1 MWGETN
7 FKYLYIKENTMS
19 EEMRKQIDKVKNWKQ
34 FLNENKDTWYDIDD
48 KLSILKSYIHILKN
62 SKENYDLAISYFI
75 VLHNFLI
82 VERGFFDDVKLY
94 NKEINKYLKLEKL
107 NNEKDVYNKFLEL
120 YDRHNIIRNNVETID
135 NIDSV
140 GEYLSKKPELFRELL
155 KK

>member
-1 MWGETN
+1 
-7 FKYLYIKENTMS
+7 MS
-19 EEMRKQIDKVKNWKQ
+19 KEMREQINKVKNWEQ

-62 SKENYDLAISYFI
+62 SKEDYDLAISYFI
-75 VLHNFLI
+75 ILHNFLI
-82 VERGFFDDVKLY
+82 VERGFFEDVKLH

-120 YDRHNIIRNNVETID
+120 YDTNNIVRNNIETID

-140 GEYLSKKPELFRELL
+140 GEYLSKRPELYRELL

>member
-1 MWGETN
+1 
-7 FKYLYIKENTMS
+7 
-19 EEMRKQIDKVKNWKQ
+19 MREQINKVKNWKQ

-48 KLSILKSYIHILKN
+48 KLSILKSYIHILNN

-82 VERGFFDDVKLY
+82 VERGFFEDVKLH

-120 YDRHNIIRNNVETID
+120 YDTYNIIRNNVETIH

-140 GEYLSKKPELFRELL
+140 GEYLSKRPELFRELL

>member
-1 MWGETN
+1 
-7 FKYLYIKENTMS
+7 MS
-19 EEMRKQIDKVKNWKQ
+19 KEMREQINKVKNWKQ

-62 SKENYDLAISYFI
+62 SKEDYDLAISYFT

-82 VERGFFDDVKLY
+82 VERGFFEDIKLH

-120 YDRHNIIRNNVETID
+120 YDTNNIIRNNVETID

-140 GEYLSKKPELFRELL
+140 GEYLSRRPEFFRELL

>member
-1 MWGETN
+1 
-7 FKYLYIKENTMS
+7 MS
-19 EEMRKQIDKVKNWKQ
+19 KEMREQINMVKKWEQ
-34 FLNENKDTWYDIDD
+34 FLNESKDTWYDIDD

-82 VERGFFDDVKLY
+82 VERGFFDDVKLH
-94 NKEINKYLKLEKL
+94 NKEINKYLKLVKL
-107 NNEKDVYNKFLEL
+107 NNDIDVYNKFLEL
-120 YDRHNIIRNNVETID
+120 YDTNHIVRNNVETID

-140 GEYLSKKPELFRELL
+140 GDYLSKRPELFRELL

>member
-1 MWGETN
+1 
-7 FKYLYIKENTMS
+7 MS
-19 EEMRKQIDKVKNWKQ
+19 KEMREQINKLKNWKQ

-62 SKENYDLAISYFI
+62 SKEDYDLAISYFI
-75 VLHNFLI
+75 ILHNFLI
-82 VERGFFDDVKLY
+82 VERGFFEDVKLH

-120 YDRHNIIRNNVETID
+120 YDTNNIVRNNIETID

-140 GEYLSKKPELFRELL
+140 GEYLSKRPELYRELL

>member
-1 MWGETN
+1 
-7 FKYLYIKENTMS
+7 MS
-19 EEMRKQIDKVKNWKQ
+19 KEMREQINNVKKLKQ
-34 FLNENKDTWYDIDD
+34 FLNESKDTWYDIDG

-62 SKENYDLAISYFI
+62 SKKNYDLAISYFI

-82 VERGFFDDVKLY
+82 VERGFFDDVKLH

-107 NNEKDVYNKFLEL
+107 NNDIDVYNKFLEL
-120 YDRHNIIRNNVETID
+120 YEINHIVRNNVETID

-140 GEYLSKKPELFRELL
+140 GDYLSKRPELFRELL

>member
-1 MWGETN
+1 
-7 FKYLYIKENTMS
+7 MS
-19 EEMRKQIDKVKNWKQ
+19 KDIRQMIDKVKNFNQ
-34 FLNENKDTWYDIDD
+34 FINESKDTWYDIDD
-48 KLSILKSYIHILKN
+48 KLVLLKSYTHILKN

-82 VERGFFDDVKLY
+82 VERGFFDDVKLH

-107 NNEKDVYNKFLEL
+107 NNEIDVYNKFLEL
-120 YDRHNIIRNNVETID
+120 YDTNHIVRNNVETID

-140 GEYLSKKPELFRELL
+140 GEYLSKRPELFRELL

>member
-1 MWGETN
+1 
-7 FKYLYIKENTMS
+7 MS
-19 EEMRKQIDKVKNWKQ
+19 EEMRNKIDKVKNWKQ
-34 FLNENKDTWYDIDD
+34 FLNENKDSWYDIDD

-120 YDRHNIIRNNVETID
+120 YDRHSIIRNNVETID

-140 GEYLSKKPELFRELL
+140 GEYLSKRPELFRELL

>member
-1 MWGETN
+1 
-7 FKYLYIKENTMS
+7 MS
-19 EEMRKQIDKVKNWKQ
+19 KEMREQINKVKNWKQ

-62 SKENYDLAISYFI
+62 SKEDYDLVISYFI

-82 VERGFFDDVKLY
+82 VERGFFEDIKLH

-120 YDRHNIIRNNVETID
+120 YDTNNIIRNNVETID

-140 GEYLSKKPELFRELL
+140 GEYLSRRPELFRELL

>member
-1 MWGETN
+1 
-7 FKYLYIKENTMS
+7 MS
-19 EEMRKQIDKVKNWKQ
+19 KEMREQINKVKNWKQ
-34 FLNENKDTWYDIDD
+34 FLNENKDTWYNIDD

-62 SKENYDLAISYFI
+62 SKENYDLVISYFI

-82 VERGFFDDVKLY
+82 VERGFFEDVKLH

-120 YDRHNIIRNNVETID
+120 YDTNNIVRNNIETID

-140 GEYLSKKPELFRELL
+140 GEYLSKRPELYRELL

>member
-1 MWGETN
+1 MIT
-7 FKYLYIKENTMS
+7 KNTMS
-19 EEMRKQIDKVKNWKQ
+19 KEMREQINNVKKLKQ
-34 FLNENKDTWYDIDD
+34 FLNESKDTWYDIDG

-62 SKENYDLAISYFI
+62 SKKNYDLAISYFI

-82 VERGFFDDVKLY
+82 VERGFFDDVKLH

-107 NNEKDVYNKFLEL
+107 NNDIDVYNKFLEL
-120 YDRHNIIRNNVETID
+120 YEINHIVRNNVETID

-140 GEYLSKKPELFRELL
+140 GDYLSKRPKLFRELL

>member
-1 MWGETN
+1 
-7 FKYLYIKENTMS
+7 MS

-140 GEYLSKKPELFRELL
+140 GEYLSKKPDLYIYI
-155 KK
+155 